1 MRRVVTVAESTTHFA
16 ELLRLAETGEMCV
29 ITRDGK
35 PVAALVGQ
43 ELLEQMERLQ
53 AATPADGLAKL
64 IGQWDDSEAFAEA
77 LDRVVETRSASGSP
91 SDFE

>member
-1 MRRVVTVAESTTHFA
+1 MRRVMTVAESKAHFA
-16 ELLRLAETGEMCV
+16 ELLRFAETGEICV

-43 ELLEQMERLQ
+43 ELLEQLKRLQ
-53 AATPADGLAKL
+53 ASVPADGLAKL
-64 IGQWDDSEAFAEA
+64 LGQWDDSEAFAEE
-77 LDRVVETRSASGSP
+77 LDRVIETRSASGSP